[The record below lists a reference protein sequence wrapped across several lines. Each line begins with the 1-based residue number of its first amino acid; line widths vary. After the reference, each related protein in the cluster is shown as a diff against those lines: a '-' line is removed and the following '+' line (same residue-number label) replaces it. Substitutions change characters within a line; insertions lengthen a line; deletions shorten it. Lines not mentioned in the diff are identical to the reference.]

1 MPARRRRQSPAPD
14 ASNRAPSPQGPTT
27 TDYRAYLSKRF
38 PYLEKAIDDKVGA
51 SEDFRSLCRDY
62 VDAVEAL
69 NRWEDSA
76 PAPTMKS
83 RIAEYRHLVN
93 NLEAEILLELY
104 RSATV

>member
-1 MPARRRRQSPAPD
+1 MTMPGRRRQPSTRDTP
-14 ASNRAPSPQGPTT
+14 NRAVLEPGA
-27 TDYRAYLSKRF
+27 TDYRAFLGRRF
-38 PYLEKAIDDKVGA
+38 PYLEKAIDDKFSA
-51 SEDFRSLCRDY
+51 SEDFRGLCRDY

-76 PAPTMKS
+76 PAPKMKS
-83 RIAEYRHLVN
+83 RIVEYRRLVQ